1 MEIKRPEPGEEPEQ
15 ITLDVKD
22 ENSGT
27 TISIDTVISPRK
39 MTYEETM
46 SCFDRAYDEL
56 LDILQKDNA
65 TGLVT
70 VLIFAIFC
78 PRGMPQ
84 KIQLAPACRT
94 PVPPSGEC
102 RHFPR

>member
-56 LDILQKDNA
+56 LDILKKIMIHWIILLCQFSFLTAYVMGLSIYIYIRKI
-65 TGLVT
+65 TGL
-70 VLIFAIFC
+70 
-78 PRGMPQ
+78 
-84 KIQLAPACRT
+84 
-94 PVPPSGEC
+94 
-102 RHFPR
+102 